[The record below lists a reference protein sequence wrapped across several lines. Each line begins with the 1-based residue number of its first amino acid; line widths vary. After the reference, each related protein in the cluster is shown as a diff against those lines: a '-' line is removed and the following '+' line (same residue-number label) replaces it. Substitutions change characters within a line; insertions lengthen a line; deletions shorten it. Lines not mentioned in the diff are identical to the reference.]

1 MSNSFAPRTRAP
13 PGSPQVGHLLHI
25 LQLDEYMELMTEE
38 EVDLPVL
45 AQMTEEQ
52 LQRLGVRRMGQR
64 MRLLAAA
71 RNAFSNEEEDDR
83 GDSVDISQPETEN
96 DNENHDLPEA
106 NENAINQGAT
116 EDIIHSQQQ
125 QTTTTTEVTESEEVQ
140 FQLIAKTTTTGK
152 KSHIFKVGNYKY
164 LGRGIKKNGL
174 SFFYCNHP
182 GCTSFFRVRY
192 FNLLNPLEEYPEI
205 ESEPGPHILKDGS
218 HHVEDRAKR
227 LREDVHEKVKI
238 AINQDPLRP
247 VKEIHEDALNEVLR
261 GITDENDRL
270 EFCQQMPTHR
280 QCERTEYRY
289 RNTLI
294 PPNPPTARDIET
306 DGIFTKNAETGINN
320 IVFDDQ
326 GDEDWDRIL
335 ALSHPKVNIQSNHK
349 LLLS

>member
-1 MSNSFAPRTRAP
+1 
-13 PGSPQVGHLLHI
+13 
-25 LQLDEYMELMTEE
+25 
-38 EVDLPVL
+38 
-45 AQMTEEQ
+45 
-52 LQRLGVRRMGQR
+52 

-71 RNAFSNEEEDDR
+71 RNAFSNDEEDDR

-96 DNENHDLPEA
+96 DNKNHDLPEA
-106 NENAINQGAT
+106 NENAINQGTT

-152 KSHIFKVGNYKY
+152 KLHIFKVGNYKY

-238 AINQDPLRP
+238 AINQDPLCP
-247 VKEIHEDALNEVLR
+247 VKEIHE
-261 GITDENDRL
+261 
-270 EFCQQMPTHR
+270 
-280 QCERTEYRY
+280 
-289 RNTLI
+289 
-294 PPNPPTARDIET
+294 
-306 DGIFTKNAETGINN
+306 
-320 IVFDDQ
+320 
-326 GDEDWDRIL
+326 
-335 ALSHPKVNIQSNHK
+335 SNHK
-349 LLLS
+349 LLLF

>member
-1 MSNSFAPRTRAP
+1 MLF
-13 PGSPQVGHLLHI
+13 
-25 LQLDEYMELMTEE
+25 
-38 EVDLPVL
+38 
-45 AQMTEEQ
+45 QM
-52 LQRLGVRRMGQR
+52 
-64 MRLLAAA
+64 
-71 RNAFSNEEEDDR
+71 RNDR

-96 DNENHDLPEA
+96 DNKNHDLPEA

-294 PPNPPTARDIET
+294 PQTLPRQEILKQMESSQKMPRLVLTTSSSTIREMKI
-306 DGIFTKNAETGINN
+306 GIGYSLSP
-320 IVFDDQ
+320 
-326 GDEDWDRIL
+326 IL
-335 ALSHPKVNIQSNHK
+335 R
-349 LLLS
+349 

>member
-1 MSNSFAPRTRAP
+1 MIFTKAICLLVLLSNSFAPRPRAP
-13 PGSPQVGHLLHI
+13 PGSPRVGHLLHT

-52 LQRLGVRRMGQR
+52 LQQLGVRRMGQR

-152 KSHIFKVGNYKY
+152 KLHIFKVGNYKY
-164 LGRGIKKNGL
+164 LGRGIKENGL

-205 ESEPGPHILKDGS
+205 ESQPGPHILKDGS

-270 EFCQQMPTHR
+270 EFCQQMPTH
-280 QCERTEYRY
+280 
-289 RNTLI
+289 
-294 PPNPPTARDIET
+294 
-306 DGIFTKNAETGINN
+306 
-320 IVFDDQ
+320 
-326 GDEDWDRIL
+326 
-335 ALSHPKVNIQSNHK
+335 
-349 LLLS
+349 

>member
-1 MSNSFAPRTRAP
+1 M
-13 PGSPQVGHLLHI
+13 
-25 LQLDEYMELMTEE
+25 
-38 EVDLPVL
+38 
-45 AQMTEEQ
+45 
-52 LQRLGVRRMGQR
+52 
-64 MRLLAAA
+64 AAA

-106 NENAINQGAT
+106 NENAIN
-116 EDIIHSQQQ
+116 QQQ

-164 LGRGIKKNGL
+164 LGRGLKENGL

-182 GCTSFFRVRY
+182 GRTSFFRVRY

-238 AINQDPLRP
+238 AINQDPLCP
-247 VKEIHEDALNEVLR
+247 VKEIHE
-261 GITDENDRL
+261 
-270 EFCQQMPTHR
+270 
-280 QCERTEYRY
+280 
-289 RNTLI
+289 
-294 PPNPPTARDIET
+294 
-306 DGIFTKNAETGINN
+306 
-320 IVFDDQ
+320 
-326 GDEDWDRIL
+326 
-335 ALSHPKVNIQSNHK
+335 SNHK
-349 LLLS
+349 LLLF